1 MGDGGSVRV
10 FLGTKNHLCDSVAVA
25 EVDKYDTTVIT
36 AGIDPAAKNSMC
48 PRIRSAQS
56 AAMSGPISHS

>member
-1 MGDGGSVRV
+1 V

-36 AGIDPAAKNSMC
+36 AGIDPAAKNGMR
-48 PRIRSAQS
+48 PRVRLAQS
-56 AAMSGPISHS
+56 AAMYRPISHRLKN